1 MDINFPLI
9 MVVAVFA
16 GAIIWTVDA
25 LLFAAKRQQ
34 RVVDAKAAGADEDTL
49 YKLGADPVPV
59 EYAKSFTPVL
69 AIVLVV
75 RSFMYE
81 PFQIPSTSMVP
92 TLEVGDFILVNKYDY
107 GLRLPVLRNK
117 VVEVGQPERGDVM
130 VFFPPHKPTTYF
142 IKRVIGVP
150 GDIIEYRNKVL
161 YINGEQAEQTLLAR
175 LPVNNPEYS
184 LLEEQLGDVSHDIRT
199 VDARRFRDNFRVE
212 VRPGHYFMMGDNRDN
227 SSDSRVWGQVPE
239 SAIVGKAVA
248 VWMHWDNFFSLPS
261 FSRAGSIE

>member
-16 GAIIWTVDA
+16 GAVIWSIDA
-25 LLFAAKRQQ
+25 LLFARKRSA
-34 RVVDAKAAGADEDTL
+34 RVAAAKAAGASEEQQAAL
-49 YKLGADPVPV
+49 AKDPVAV

-69 AIVLVV
+69 AVVLVV

-92 TLEVGDFILVNKYDY
+92 TLEVGDFILVSKYDY
-107 GLRLPVLRNK
+107 GLRLPVVRTKILDNNDP
-117 VVEVGQPERGDVM
+117 QRGDVM

-150 GDIIEYRNKVL
+150 GDVIEYRDKVL
-161 YINGEQAEQTLLAR
+161 YINGEVAEQKLLAR

-184 LLEEQLGDVSHDIRT
+184 ILEESLGEVAHSIRT
-199 VDARRFRDNFRVE
+199 VDARRFRDNFRVV
-212 VRPGHYFMMGDNRDN
+212 VRPEHYFMMGDNRDN
-227 SSDSRVWGQVPE
+227 SSDSRVWGQVHE

-248 VWMHWDNFFSLPS
+248 TWMHWDDFFSLPS